1 MEKMLIIKE
10 YSTIIKL
17 DQDNKLLFAYDFK
30 DGIIQERS
38 EGILIE
44 VNDFIYENI
53 KSGFNINP
61 ESYGVTLSLE

>member
-17 DQDNKLLFAYDFK
+17 DEDNKLLFAYDFK
-30 DGIIQERS
+30 NGIIKEES

-53 KSGFNINP
+53 KTGFNINP

>member
-17 DQDNKLLFAYDFK
+17 DEDNKLLFAYDFK
-30 DGIIQERS
+30 NGTIKEES

-61 ESYGVTLSLE
+61 EEFGVTLSKL

>member
-1 MEKMLIIKE
+1 MGKMLIIKE

-17 DQDNKLLFAYDFK
+17 DEDNKLLFAYDFK
-30 DGIIQERS
+30 NGIIKEES

>member
-17 DQDNKLLFAYDFK
+17 DEDNKLLFAYDFK
-30 DGIIQERS
+30 NGIIKEES

-44 VNDFIYENI
+44 VNELIYENI

>member
-1 MEKMLIIKE
+1 MKKMLIIKE

-17 DQDNKLLFAYDFK
+17 DEDNKLLFAYDFK
-30 DGIIQERS
+30 NGIIKEES

-44 VNDFIYENI
+44 VNELIYENI

-61 ESYGVTLSLE
+61 EEFGVTLSKL

>member
-1 MEKMLIIKE
+1 MGKMLIIKE

-17 DQDNKLLFAYDFK
+17 DEDNKLLFAYDFK
-30 DGIIQERS
+30 NGTIKEES

-61 ESYGVTLSLE
+61 EEFGVTLSKL

>member
-1 MEKMLIIKE
+1 MKKMLIIKE

-17 DQDNKLLFAYDFK
+17 DEDNKLLFAYDFK
-30 DGIIQERS
+30 NGTIKEES

-61 ESYGVTLSLE
+61 EEFGVTLSKL

>member
-30 DGIIQERS
+30 NGTIKEES

>member
-1 MEKMLIIKE
+1 MGKMLIIKE

-17 DQDNKLLFAYDFK
+17 DEDNKLLFAYDFK
-30 DGIIQERS
+30 NGIIKEES

-44 VNDFIYENI
+44 VNELIYENI

>member
-1 MEKMLIIKE
+1 MKKMLIIKE

-17 DQDNKLLFAYDFK
+17 DEDNKLLFAYDFK
-30 DGIIQERS
+30 NGIIKEES

-53 KSGFNINP
+53 KTGFNINP

>member
-10 YSTIIKL
+10 YSIIIKL
-17 DQDNKLLFAYDFK
+17 DEDNKLLFAYDFK
-30 DGIIQERS
+30 NGIIKEES

-61 ESYGVTLSLE
+61 ESYGVTLCKL

>member
-17 DQDNKLLFAYDFK
+17 DEDNKLLFAYDFK
-30 DGIIQERS
+30 NGIIKEES

>member
-1 MEKMLIIKE
+1 MILKMALLKE
-10 YSTIIKL
+10 
-17 DQDNKLLFAYDFK
+17 
-30 DGIIQERS
+30 ES

-61 ESYGVTLSLE
+61 EEFGVALCKL